1 VVRGRYCFQYDFMPI
16 TVRGMSAAQ
25 RLNLLRSGLNLIW
38 RRLKPWSWPLNM
50 QVELTSFCNL
60 QCPVCPVGAR
70 ELERSARA
78 IDVALVEQL
87 MREVGPYL
95 LTVSLWGWGE
105 PLLHPRLDRI
115 MEITARYP
123 MATLLSTNGQNLND
137 AGVQQVL
144 RDCPPTYLIVA
155 LDGLCDETNS
165 VYRRGARLQP
175 ALEGVRALAEWKRS
189 TGARLPILHCRFMVM
204 RHNEHELPG
213 LCQFCEEAGF
223 DMASIR
229 TLSIID
235 SPLDQHTGM
244 IPVSDALRAY
254 GYDGNQRVRRRDF
267 VCQHAFSFP
276 TLMADGRLV
285 PCDQDFNCRHA
296 YGTLSPET
304 SLAQIWW
311 SSQASSIRR
320 VIRDNPDQFSFCR
333 NCPFADRPISS
344 CSICSFHLRP
354 VVPE

>member
-1 VVRGRYCFQYDFMPI
+1 MG
-16 TVRGMSAAQ
+16 
-25 RLNLLRSGLNLIW
+25 
-38 RRLKPWSWPLNM
+38 
-50 QVELTSFCNL
+50 
-60 QCPVCPVGAR
+60 
-70 ELERSARA
+70 
-78 IDVALVEQL
+78 
-87 MREVGPYL
+87 
-95 LTVSLWGWGE
+95 
-105 PLLHPRLDRI
+105 
-115 MEITARYP
+115 ITARYP
-123 MATLLSTNGQNLND
+123 MATLLSTNGQNLSNP
-137 AGVQQVL
+137 GVQQVL

-175 ALEGVRALAEWKRS
+175 ALEGIRALAEWKRS

-204 RHNEHELPG
+204 RHNEHELPE
-213 LCQFCEEAGF
+213 LRQFCDQAGF

-235 SPLDQHTGM
+235 SPLDRHTGM
-244 IPVSDALRAY
+244 IPVSEALRAY
-254 GYDGNQRVRRRDF
+254 GYEGNQRVRRQDF
-267 VCQHAFSFP
+267 ICQHAFSFP

-304 SLAQIWW
+304 SFAQLWW
-311 SSQASSIRR
+311 SSHASSIRC

-344 CSICSFHLRP
+344 CSIGSFHLRP